1 MTEEKHSCESCTS
14 TTCSA
19 KKRMENENDEQFL
32 ARQEI
37 KKNLCK
43 IKNKILV
50 MSGKGGV
57 GKSSVAVNIAMALAM
72 DGKTVGLLDIDL
84 HGPSVPTM
92 FGLTD
97 GKISVSEN
105 NRFIPITFG
114 GLKIMSVGFFLPDRD
129 DAIIWRGPLKH
140 AMIQQFFK
148 DVEWG
153 TLDYLIIDS
162 PPGTGDELLSL
173 VNTVE
178 DLTGAVLV
186 TTPQEVAAADVRK
199 SVTFCEKANVKVL
212 GIVENMSGYACPHCG
227 EVSQIFKIGAGQKI
241 AEKYGFPLLGKIPID
256 PAIGESGDN
265 GVPFVYMQSKS
276 ASAKE
281 IESITNKMVAICE
294 KKS

>member
-84 HGPSVPTM
+84 HGPSIPTM
-92 FGLTD
+92 FGLKD
-97 GKISVSEN
+97 GRINIEN
-105 NRFIPITFG
+105 NKFVPITFG
-114 GLKIMSVGFFLPDRD
+114 SLKIMSVGFFLQDSD
-129 DAIIWRGPLKH
+129 DAIIWRGPIKH
-140 AMIQQFFK
+140 GMIQQFFK
-148 DVEWG
+148 DVAWG
-153 TLDYLIIDS
+153 TLDYLVIDS

-173 VNTVE
+173 INIVE

-199 SVTFCEKANVKVL
+199 SVNFCEKANIKIL
-212 GIVENMSGYACPHCG
+212 GIVENMSGYVCPHCG
-227 EVSQIFKIGAGQKI
+227 KVTDIFKVGAGTQI
-241 AEKYGFPLLGKIPID
+241 AEKYKIKLLGKIPLD
-256 PAIGESGDN
+256 PAVGDSGDC
-265 GVPFVYMQSKS
+265 GLPFVYAHSES
-276 ASAKE
+276 PTAKE
-281 IESITNKMVAICE
+281 FESVTRQIEDICE
-294 KKS
+294 P

>member
-84 HGPSVPTM
+84 HGPSIPTM
-92 FGLTD
+92 FGLKD
-97 GKISVSEN
+97 GRINVEN
-105 NRFIPITFG
+105 NKFQPITFG
-114 GLKIMSVGFFLPDRD
+114 ALKIMSVGFFLQESD
-129 DAIIWRGPLKH
+129 DAIIWRGPIKH
-140 AMIQQFFK
+140 GMIQQFFK
-148 DVEWG
+148 DVDWG
-153 TLDYLIIDS
+153 TLDYLVIDS

-173 VNTVE
+173 INTVE

-199 SVTFCEKANVKVL
+199 SVNFCEKARIKVL
-212 GIVENMSGYACPHCG
+212 GIVENMSGFVCPHCG
-227 EVSQIFKIGAGQKI
+227 KVTEIFKAAGAGKQI
-241 AEKYGFPLLGKIPID
+241 AEKFNLKLLGKIPLD
-256 PAIGESGDN
+256 PAVGDSGDC
-265 GVPFVYMQSKS
+265 GLPLVYAHSES
-276 ASAKE
+276 PTAKE
-281 IESITNKMVAICE
+281 FESVTRQIEDIC
-294 KKS
+294 KI

>member
-37 KKNLCK
+37 KKNLCQ

-84 HGPSVPTM
+84 HGPSIPTM
-92 FGLTD
+92 FGMKD
-97 GKISVSEN
+97 GRINVEN
-105 NRFIPITFG
+105 NKFIPITFG
-114 GLKIMSVGFFLPDRD
+114 SLKIMSVGFFLQDSD
-129 DAIIWRGPLKH
+129 DAIIWRGPIKH
-140 AMIQQFFK
+140 GMIQQFFK
-148 DVEWG
+148 DVSWG
-153 TLDYLIIDS
+153 TLDYLVIDS

-173 VNTVE
+173 INIVE

-199 SVTFCEKANVKVL
+199 SVNFCEKANIKIL
-212 GIVENMSGYACPHCG
+212 GIVENMSGYVCPHCG
-227 EVSQIFKIGAGQKI
+227 KVTDIFKVGAGQQI
-241 AEKYGFPLLGKIPID
+241 AEKYNLKLLGKIPLD
-256 PAIGESGDN
+256 PAVGDSGDC
-265 GVPFVYMQSKS
+265 GLPFVYAHSES
-276 ASAKE
+276 PTAKE
-281 IESITNKMVAICE
+281 FESVTRQIEDICE
-294 KKS
+294 I